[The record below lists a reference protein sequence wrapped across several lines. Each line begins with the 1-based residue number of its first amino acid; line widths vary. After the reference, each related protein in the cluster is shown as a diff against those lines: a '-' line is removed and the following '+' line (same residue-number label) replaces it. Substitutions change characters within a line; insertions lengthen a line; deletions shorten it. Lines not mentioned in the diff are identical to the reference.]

1 MRRISFATIIA
12 MLFSFAFVSAFV
24 SAPVHADCA
33 ADIETVE
40 EEIDS
45 SGGSKM
51 AEAHVWTARNIV
63 EKAKAAL
70 AEGKKKCENLIKK
83 AQDKLGSS

>member
-12 MLFSFAFVSAFV
+12 MLFSFAFV

-51 AEAHVWTARNIV
+51 AEAHVRTARNIV

-70 AEGKKKCENLIKK
+70 AEGKKKKCENLIKK